1 MKCENIHT
9 YNLHSGHRWSGNCNL
24 QSVFIQMSRLYGIR
38 DPVSIGK
45 STTFKLDKMKIK
57 WRALKHSLSL
67 YLHAHRI
74 SILSFRTAKR
84 KDVIADGNDAK
95 IGCRCMVAIVKP
107 KPPILVAWYQ
117 RLFTLSSLVTVNGI
131 ASHIFH
137 LIRWQN
143 NTTLPSLICKST
155 PCTSQADLR
164 ITCMCCV
171 YVCFV
176 LPKIARISKS
186 VDVV

>member
-67 YLHAHRI
+67 YLHAYWI
-74 SILSFRTAKR
+74 SILSFRTAER

-107 KPPILVAWYQ
+107 KPPILVAWHQ

-131 ASHIFH
+131 ASHISFDSLAKQYNFTKSH
-137 LIRWQN
+137 LQV
-143 NTTLPSLICKST
+143 NTMYIASRFTHY
-155 PCTSQADLR
+155 
-164 ITCMCCV
+164 V
-171 YVCFV
+171 YVLCICVFC
-176 LPKIARISKS
+176 IAKNCSNF
-186 VDVV
+186 